1 LAACSAA
8 LWLNA
13 FVSSADVFSG
23 VWPMSRDKKQDEQ
36 VALDVVDA
44 VLGGAA
50 LKDVQGISDEQM
62 NSLYAFAYQFYEQ
75 GRLDDAEKFFHF
87 LCIYDFY
94 NSDYWMGLAAV
105 HQLKQHHQKAIDL
118 YAIAFAQGKND
129 YRPMFYT
136 GQCQLA
142 LGRIGKARLCFE
154 YVLER
159 ASQDDLRLQ
168 AQVYLDTLGHMEKHS
183 SEDEQ

>member
-1 LAACSAA
+1 
-8 LWLNA
+8 
-13 FVSSADVFSG
+13 
-23 VWPMSRDKKQDEQ
+23 MSRNNKQDEQ
-36 VALDVVDA
+36 VALEVVDA
-44 VLGGAA
+44 VLAGAA

-94 NSDYWMGLAAV
+94 NSHYWMGLAAV
-105 HQLKQHHQKAIDL
+105 HQLKQNHQKAIDL
-118 YAIAFAQGKND
+118 YAIAFAQGKSD
-129 YRPMFYT
+129 WRPMFYT

-154 YVLER
+154 YVLEQ
-159 ASQDDLRLQ
+159 ATEDDLRKQ
-168 AQVYLDTLGHMEKHS
+168 ARVYLDTLSQIEKDC
-183 SEDEQ
+183 SENGT